1 MNKNI
6 EILKKLEHPTSQV
19 DVVLDTDAFNEIDDQ
34 FAIAYLLKYKEKLN
48 TKAIY
53 AAPFYN
59 DKSSSPK
66 DGMEK
71 SYYEIINLLNL
82 MGEEEYIENVYKG
95 SETYLLNED
104 TPVMSDAANDLA
116 KRAMEYTS
124 ENPLYVIAIGAITNI
139 ASAILIN
146 PSIKDKIVV
155 VWLGGNALHMSHNKE
170 FNCMQDVASARVVM
184 GAELAFVQLPC
195 AGVVSSFTVSKYEL
209 IALLS
214 DKNKLCDY
222 LLKHTVEVAE
232 NETKYKAWS
241 RIIWDVTAVAWVATG
256 EKFMTASIEQ
266 TPIPEY
272 DHHYSFC
279 RDRHLYKYVYSVDR
293 DGLLDDM
300 IRKLTQV

>member
-6 EILKKLEHPTSQV
+6 EILKKLECPQSKV
-19 DVVLDTDAFNEIDDQ
+19 DVILDTDAYNEIDDQ
-34 FAIAYLLKYKEKLN
+34 FAIAYLLKYNEKLN

-59 DKSSSPK
+59 DKSDSPK

-71 SYYEIINLLNL
+71 SYDEIINLLNL
-82 MGEEEYIENVYKG
+82 MEETKYIEHVYRG
-95 SETYLLNED
+95 SETYLPDEN
-104 TPVMSDAANDLA
+104 TPVISDAANDLA
-116 KRAMEYTS
+116 KRAMGYTA

-146 PSIKDKIVV
+146 PEIIDKIVV
-155 VWLGGNALHMSHNKE
+155 VWLGGNAMHASDNKE

-184 GAELAFVQLPC
+184 GAGLAFVQLPC
-195 AGVVSSFTVSKYEL
+195 NGVVSSFTISKSEL
-209 IALLS
+209 IEHFAG
-214 DKNKLCDY
+214 KNKLCDY

-232 NETKYKAWS
+232 RETTRKAWS
-241 RIIWDVTAVAWVATG
+241 RIIWDVTAVAWVASG
-256 EKFMTASIEQ
+256 ERFMSASIEQ

-272 DHHYSFC
+272 DHYYAYSQN
-279 RDRHLYKYVYSVDR
+279 RHLYKYVYSIDR

-300 IRKLTQV
+300 IEKLTK